1 MKLNF
6 VASFLTLYLLATA
19 SFAQLGTIR
28 GVVLDDETGETL
40 IGVNVVLE
48 GTTLGGSTDLDGAFT
63 IKVAEGE
70 YTVVA
75 SYISYAALKVTSV
88 KVKTGEVI
96 NVGNLRLKAEGIM
109 TDEVVIT
116 AVQSRNN
123 EAAMTTIQKKSANV
137 MDGISSQT
145 FKKSGDSDAGAAV
158 KRVTGVSVVGGKYVY
173 VRGLGDRYTK
183 TTLNGMEVPGLDPD
197 RNSIQLDLFP
207 TNIID
212 NISVFKSFSPELAG
226 DFTGGVVDITTKD
239 FPSDKTS
246 SVSVSLGFN
255 PSMNLQDNYLSYES
269 EAIDY
274 LGLGAQSKDLPF
286 SRSVELQPSEYIV
299 NPNYVT
305 EKTLQ
310 FDPNMAT
317 TRKFNGLNTSI
328 GYGFGNQKYKDTLN
342 LGIAR
347 IKEVTVGY
355 NFSVNYSRSFTY
367 YDNIE
372 YSEYITSPDTNKY
385 ALIKARQ
392 DSGEV
397 GIEETFWSAFGSV
410 ALKKKNTSVS
420 LGLMRLQNGTK
431 QASLLDGFKS
441 SLGSDQEAV
450 LQKHILY
457 YNQRSITN
465 ALLTVKQYFPAADI
479 EVSFKSAPTLAQNKE
494 PDFRLTQFNIEDDK
508 VYISGGGLPIVQRLY
523 RDLTEWSLGNRLDAK
538 WNFKNWN
545 DQKSVLK
552 VGAAY
557 TRKAR
562 TFNILTY
569 KFREI
574 DRRDNYNALDPNEVL
589 ESSNVFSSSNT
600 SGVIA
605 SGFEQPNNNYESNSS
620 NMSFYVQNE
629 LPLTSNLKAVYG
641 ARLEMFNIRYTGER
655 QVVIDEEGRFDNEK
669 VLDETNIL
677 PSLGLIYN
685 FIEDVNLRFN
695 FSQTVARPS
704 FKEKSGAEII
714 DALTGRTFIGNLDV
728 QQTEINNFD
737 LRIEKFFQGGQLVS
751 LSGFYKQ
758 FTNPIEIVAFDQTAT
773 DQFTPRNSKE
783 ATVYGFEFDTRRNLS
798 FISERLY
805 QWSAGGN
812 FTYVISQID
821 RRKIITPGEDG
832 ILGTVDDISEYDE
845 RVRNKRAGE
854 VVDEFRPLQ
863 GQSPYVVN
871 AFLGYKNDSLG
882 LECNLSY
889 NVQGPR
895 LAVVGISN
903 LPNVFEQPFHSL
915 NFKASKK
922 IGKQNKSNLTLGVTN
937 ILNDDRE
944 SLFDSFRAADQ
955 IYSRFSPDRTI
966 SVGYSYSF

>member
-1 MKLNF
+1 MKLKEI
-6 VASFLTLYLLATA
+6 ASFLTLCLFSLN
-19 SFAQLGTIR
+19 SIAQMGTIR

-48 GTTLGGSTDLDGAFT
+48 GTTLGSSTDLDGAFT
-63 IKVAEGE
+63 IKANEGQ

-88 KVKTGEVI
+88 TVKAGEVTNI
-96 NVGNLRLKAEGIM
+96 GSLRLKAEGIM

-226 DFTGGVVDITTKD
+226 DFTGGVVDIITKD
-239 FPSDKTS
+239 FPSNKS
-246 SVSVSLGFN
+246 STISISLGYN
-255 PSMNLQDNYLSYES
+255 PAMNLNNNFLSYES
-269 EAIDY
+269 GSADY
-274 LGLGAQSKDLPF
+274 VALGAASKDIPF
-286 SRSVELQPSEYIV
+286 DRSIELQPSEYIV
-299 NPNYVT
+299 NPDFVT
-305 EKTLQ
+305 ARTQ
-310 FDPNMAT
+310 DFDPNMAT
-317 TRKFNGLNTSI
+317 TRMLNGLNTSV
-328 GYGFGNQKYKDTLN
+328 GYGFGDQKFVDTLN
-342 LGIAR
+342 LGLFKLKDA
-347 IKEVTVGY
+347 TVGY
-355 NFSVNYSRSFTY
+355 NFSLNYSRSFTF
-367 YDNIE
+367 YDDIE
-372 YSEYITSPDTNKY
+372 YSEYITNPDTTVY
-385 ALIKARQ
+385 DLIKARQ

-410 ALKKKNTSVS
+410 AIKKKNTSLS
-420 LGLMRLQNGTK
+420 LGLMRLQSGTK

-465 ALLTVKQYFPAADI
+465 ALLSVKQYFPKADV
-479 EVSFKSAPTLAQNKE
+479 ELSFKSAPTLAQNKE
-494 PDFRLTQFNIEDDK
+494 PDFRLTQFNIEDEK
-508 VYISGGGLPIVQRLY
+508 VYISGGGLPVVQRLY
-523 RDLTEWSLGNRLDAK
+523 RDLNEWSLGNRLDAK
-538 WNFKNWN
+538 WNFKTWN
-545 DQKSVLK
+545 GEKAVLK
-552 VGAAY
+552 AGAAY
-557 TRKAR
+557 TYKKR
-562 TFNILTY
+562 TFDILTY

-574 DRRDNYNALDPNEVL
+574 NRRDDYNALDPNEVL
-589 ESSNVFSSSNT
+589 QPSNLFSDSNSDGVF
-600 SGVIA
+600 A
-605 SGFEQPNNNYESNSS
+605 SGFEQPNNNYESSS
-620 NMSFYVQNE
+620 ANFAFYVQNE
-629 LPLTSNLKAVYG
+629 LPIFATLKAVYG
-641 ARLEMFNIRYTGER
+641 VRVESFNIRYTGER
-655 QVVIDEEGRFDNEK
+655 QVVRGPEDRFDNEK
-669 VLDETNIL
+669 VLDEFNIM

-685 FIEDVNLRFN
+685 VAEEMNLRFN

-728 QQTEINNFD
+728 LQTKINNFD
-737 LRIEKFFQGGQLVS
+737 LRLEKFFTGGQLVS
-751 LSGFYKQ
+751 LSAFYKE

-773 DQFTPRNSKE
+773 NQFTPRNSKE
-783 ATVYGFEFDTRRNLS
+783 AIVYGFELDARKNLS
-798 FISERLY
+798 FIWEKLNN
-805 QWSAGGN
+805 WSAGAN
-812 FTYVISQID
+812 YTFVISQID
-821 RRKIITPGEDG
+821 RREIVTPGEDG
-832 ILGTVDDISEYDE
+832 ILGTADDISEYDE
-845 RVRNKRAGE
+845 RVLNKRAE
-854 VVDEFRPLQ
+854 EKVDEFRTLQ

-882 LECNLSY
+882 IQATLNY

-895 LAVVGISN
+895 LSVVGISN

-915 NFKASKK
+915 NFTASKK
-922 IGKQNKSNLTLGVTN
+922 FGNKQNSSVSFSVSN
-937 ILNDDRE
+937 ILNDE
-944 SLFDSFRAADQ
+944 QEILFQSFRTDDQ
-955 IYSRFSPDRTI
+955 VYSRFSPDRTF